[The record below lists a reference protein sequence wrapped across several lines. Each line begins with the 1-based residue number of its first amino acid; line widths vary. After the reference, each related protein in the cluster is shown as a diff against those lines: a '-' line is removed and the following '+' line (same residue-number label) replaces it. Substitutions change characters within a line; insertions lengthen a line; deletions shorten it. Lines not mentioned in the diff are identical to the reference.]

1 MENRLDIAGM
11 LFKEMRQFIGMNN
24 VTQVPLGD
32 VFPFDAIAQAI
43 NDNNVGFAA
52 LFKGSNNI
60 GTDKPGTTSDDKHC
74 ILLTGPPCPDG
85 PRRLITFVD
94 TL

>member
-32 VFPFDAIAQAI
+32 VFPFDAIVNGA
-43 NDNNVGFAA
+43 
-52 LFKGSNNI
+52 
-60 GTDKPGTTSDDKHC
+60 
-74 ILLTGPPCPDG
+74 
-85 PRRLITFVD
+85 
-94 TL
+94 